1 MKEQCE
7 YRETRLVHTLGY
19 CSLFRND
26 EHHLSGNTL
35 VSFFF
40 FFFFGHYV
48 QGADSNLDKMF
59 GFFHQPI
66 ETSVQ
71 NSLLS
76 RNSLIFWSFMLW
88 FWTWI
93 PRRHSLSRIV
103 LFFRV
108 FLRTNSSC
116 HIFFR
121 FRIALCHPSRRYI
134 GNYTQ
139 ADDDVETSWSLTDP

>member
-1 MKEQCE
+1 MWVQ
-7 YRETRLVHTLGY
+7 
-19 CSLFRND
+19 RN
-26 EHHLSGNTL
+26 L
-35 VSFFF
+35 VSTYTRILQSLSQWRTPPVRKHARFFFFF

-76 RNSLIFWSFMLW
+76 RNSLIFWTFMLW

-134 GNYTQ
+134 RNYTQ